1 MPPVKSLQD
10 HLEDLNIKK
19 SAKEQYSQSMKYPI
33 DMLLKIF
40 SSLYLNGRP
49 VDAVDNANSYD
60 VEVLT
65 DALKPFGENLILTL
79 EVSIS

>member
-1 MPPVKSLQD
+1 
-10 HLEDLNIKK
+10 
-19 SAKEQYSQSMKYPI
+19 MKYPI